1 MRYLFAFFA
10 LILLLSF
17 CYAPLSQAAQ
27 RPVLDCNFSFDYIAQ
42 IQIFDKGAGQM
53 SYRLLTN
60 TGRWL
65 DEQPLDTAQWA
76 AKDIRFE
83 ARGRNFDGGLYRFYS
98 PNGGRHWN
106 YEVRIREGVSPSTVG
121 GADCD

>member
-1 MRYLFAFFA
+1 MRALFILA
-10 LILLLSF
+10 LASLPFLAHGQTSRRI
-17 CYAPLSQAAQ
+17 
-27 RPVLDCNFSFDYIAQ
+27 LDCNFNFDYIAQ
-42 IQIFDKGAGQM
+42 IQIFDEGRGEL

-65 DEQPLDTAQWA
+65 DKQPLPSAQWE

-83 ARGRNFDGGLYRFYS
+83 ARGRYFDGGFYRFHS
-98 PNGGRHWN
+98 RNGGRSWA
-106 YEVRIREGVSPSTVG
+106 YEVRSHADASPGTIG